1 MTVDH
6 ARWRNAFHLTPPTG
20 WLNDP
25 NGLCQYRG
33 TYHVFHQYSPDWP
46 EPDAPRGWGHFTSRD
61 LVRWEHHGMVV
72 APDTPD
78 EASGAYSGCAV
89 EGDDGRLRLYYTGN
103 VKEPGDFDYVR
114 AGRRATQIMI
124 ECEPDDSVPGGL
136 RLGEKNV
143 LLRNADYPAGLTCH
157 VRDPKVWRDGRTWWM
172 LLGARDATDRAL
184 ALVLR
189 SDDGVSWENAGSWH
203 ADGPLGYMWE
213 CPDRV
218 ALGGREWLSI
228 CPQGVEGHPWSHGLR
243 DASGYVPLAPGARV
257 ADGGTLAAG
266 DFRPWDAGFD
276 FYAPQ
281 TFVDEGGRTLLVG
294 WMGLPEAPWESAPD
308 GLSWCHCLT
317 VPREVTA
324 APDGCLLQRPAA
336 ELEALRG
343 ERREV
348 AAEGALR
355 LGGRCADVELAGAD
369 DGVEVLLDETLRV
382 TLAGGRLRLEFC
394 GPDAAAVGAG
404 RGAREA
410 SVPDDAR
417 DLRVLVDG
425 SAVEVFAAGG
435 RAAMATRWFPR
446 ADALSVRVRG
456 AGVSGGL
463 WPMADG
469 AATGPAGPAR

>member
-1 MTVDH
+1 MHWRAVD
-6 ARWRNAFHLTPPTG
+6 REF
-20 WLNDP
+20 
-25 NGLCQYRG
+25 
-33 TYHVFHQYSPDWP
+33 VI
-46 EPDAPRGWGHFTSRD
+46 
-61 LVRWEHHGMVV
+61 

-89 EGDDGRLRLYYTGN
+89 PHAGGVRFYYTGN
-103 VKEPGDFDYVR
+103 VKEPGDFDYVHD
-114 AGRRATQIMI
+114 GRRSVQILV
-124 ECEPDDSVPGGL
+124 ESPDGY
-136 RLGEKNV
+136 RMGEKNV

-189 SDDGVSWENAGSWH
+189 SDDGVGWESAGSWH
-203 ADGPLGYMWE
+203 ADDPLGYMWE

-218 ALGGREWLSI
+218 ALGGHEWLSI
-228 CPQGVEGHPWSHGLR
+228 CPQGVEGHPCSHGLR

-324 APDGCLLQRPAA
+324 APDGCLLQRPAR

-343 ERREV
+343 
-348 AAEGALR
+348 AAR
-355 LGGRCADVELAGAD
+355 ELA
-369 DGVEVLLDETLRV
+369 
-382 TLAGGRLRLEFC
+382 AGGELRLE
-394 GPDAAAVGAG
+394 GRRADIEVAG
-404 RGAREA
+404 RPVSRSRSTTRSPSPGTAPSLRCASRTTPSTAVEPSGPCPATAHATCGFSWTGRPLRSLPTAGAR
-410 SVPDDAR
+410 S
-417 DLRVLVDG
+417 
-425 SAVEVFAAGG
+425 
-435 RAAMATRWFPR
+435 WPR
-446 ADALSVRVRG
+446 AGSRAPSASRSCKGDRHFCT
-456 AGVSGGL
+456 SGR
-463 WPMADG
+463 W
-469 AATGPAGPAR
+469 ATAWRARTDQVFP